1 MNQRS
6 TLLFGAVLGGLGVGL
21 GAFGAHA
28 LRGML
33 LANNKVEAYEIA
45 VRYQVYHALAL
56 LLAGILMNLVQN
68 KFLRFASFCWTIGI
82 LLFSGSLYALS
93 FAAPS
98 AVGFLTPVGG
108 AFILSGWGFLFWS
121 AFKNK

>member
-6 TLLFGAVLGGLGVGL
+6 TLLLGAIFGGLGIGL

-28 LRGML
+28 LKGVL
-33 LANNKVEAYEIA
+33 LVNNKVEAYEIA

-56 LLAGILMNLVQN
+56 LLAGILMNQIQN
-68 KFLRFASFCWTIGI
+68 KFLRFATFCWIIGI

-108 AFILSGWGFLFWS
+108 LFILSGWGFLLWS
-121 AFKNK
+121 VFKNK